1 MRRLS
6 LDSIVASVLLVAG
19 GILYW
24 DTFQW
29 RRTPFATMASSVWP
43 RFVLVVFFALCA
55 IYLIRSL
62 RRGPGGGVKRSFSDW
77 LAYYRNPL
85 WCYGLFLFFLVSLPY
100 LGMLVG
106 GILFVWAV
114 QTAVGECTLR
124 AQWRHAAIAIGA
136 VGFMW
141 LVFTYAIGVILP
153 AGSLVHI

>member
-1 MRRLS
+1 VRRLS
-6 LDSIVASVLLVAG
+6 LDSIVATVLLLFG
-19 GILYW
+19 GVLFW

-29 RRTPFATMASSVWP
+29 RRTPYATMASSVWP
-43 RFVLVVFFALCA
+43 RFVLLVFFALCA

-62 RRGPGGGVKRSFSDW
+62 RRGTADETKRSFVNW
-77 LAYYRNPL
+77 IAYYRNPL
-85 WCYGLFLFFLVSLPY
+85 WCYGLFLLFLLTMPY

-106 GILFVWAV
+106 GILFVWGV
-114 QTAVGECTLR
+114 QAAVGERTAR
-124 AQWRHAAIAIGA
+124 AHFRHGAIAISS

>member
-1 MRRLS
+1 MHRLS
-6 LDSIVASVLLVAG
+6 LDSVVATVLLLFG
-19 GILYW
+19 GALFW

-29 RRTPFATMASSVWP
+29 RRTPYATMASSVWP
-43 RFVLVVFFALCA
+43 RFVLLVFFALCA

-62 RRGPGGGVKRSFSDW
+62 RRGAADETKRSFFDW
-77 LAYYRNPL
+77 IAYYRNPL
-85 WCYGLFLFFLVSLPY
+85 WCYGLFLLFLLTMPY

-106 GILFVWAV
+106 GILFVWGV
-114 QTAVGECTLR
+114 QAAVGERTTR
-124 AQWRHAAIAIGA
+124 AQLRHGAIAIGA

>member
-6 LDSIVASVLLVAG
+6 LDVIVAAVLLIAG
-19 GILYW
+19 GALYW

-55 IYLIRSL
+55 VYLIRSL
-62 RRGPGGGVKRSFSDW
+62 RRGASGETGRSFLAW
-77 LAYYRNPL
+77 VAYYRNPL
-85 WCYGLFLFFLVSLPY
+85 WCYGLFLLFLLTLPY

-106 GILFVWAV
+106 GILFVWLMQA
-114 QTAVGECTLR
+114 AVGERSPR
-124 AQWRHAAIAIGA
+124 AHLRHAAVAMGS

-141 LVFTYAIGVILP
+141 LIFTYVIGVILP

>member
-1 MRRLS
+1 VRRLS
-6 LDSIVASVLLVAG
+6 VDAIVAAVLLIAG
-19 GILYW
+19 GVLFW

-55 IYLIRSL
+55 IYLVRSL
-62 RRGPGGGVKRSFSDW
+62 RRGAGDEARRSFGEW
-77 LAYYRNPL
+77 VIYYRNPL
-85 WCYGLFLFFLVSLPY
+85 WCYGLFLLFLLAMPY

-106 GILFVWAV
+106 GILFVWLV
-114 QTAVGECTLR
+114 QTAVGERSAR
-124 AQWRHAAIAIGA
+124 AQLRHAAIAVGS